1 MEQCDAGTGTG
12 SRYSLISIDILDPVN
27 AATDLERAI
36 KGVRLHSP
44 KYGIRW
50 GIGARLGV
58 AFLSVAALAI
68 AANLLAEHAMSI
80 IHTTHVVRMVA
91 LPRSPV
97 PAIVAPSAAA
107 QPAAPSAPEIA
118 PAGPEAL
125 IAALE
130 RYQSAVLA
138 RVVVHNEVTDAQVT
152 KAVSDLDHETQL
164 YLKLAGRASGNLHLE
179 PLRGAVAAYRAQTEE
194 LLRVVDSR
202 EQLIRDF
209 WNGFDALDGRT
220 KSALARSWR
229 IFGHVIARNSL
240 VDFNSSLDVI
250 RRNYANRMATGDYA
264 EASLDAV
271 TTSAAALAATEQS
284 NDAALVRSLGEAWVA
299 QLRADVV
306 QISALQRSL
315 VLVDAQRHD
324 ALEAFGRDSLS
335 VIALAGASKPVS
347 VAHNRLVA
355 APSPGSSIPATIPL
369 DSRSAAPLISLLP
382 AADAANG
389 AQESESGPSALPA
402 ADDTAVSSAPSE
414 YTTMMFWLSASVLVL
429 LLCVSVFTVASVVGP
444 VRRMRIATGRL
455 AAGDARVQVARGG
468 VRELDDLAV
477 SFNQMA
483 DQLATAQEIA
493 RNYQEQLETKV
504 NLRTRELQHLAE
516 HDSLTDLPNRRQ
528 LFTRLKDAITE
539 AALSKSHVGVFFL
552 DLDNFKNINDSM
564 GHAFGDRVL
573 GAVAERLLDATGPN
587 GFAARLGGDEFTVI
601 CDGAESEAAV
611 RLAGWDLVR
620 AFQKPLRVDGR
631 ELMISIS
638 VGASLYPQHGSNTD
652 ALLRAADAA
661 LFRAKALGRS
671 QLTEFSPELLEAAS
685 TKFSTEQGLRH
696 ALERGEF
703 ELVFQPEVSASTLST
718 GVVEALLR
726 WRLPDGRRA
735 SPAEFLSIAEESGL
749 IMEISDWVLE
759 SAISAA
765 SRWHHG
771 AWPQAK
777 VAINLSSRQLLDA
790 QFVEHIMRL
799 LEAHKLPA
807 HCIEIELTENVLQ
820 TGMATVDVLNELRA
834 QGIAIALDDF
844 GTGYSSFSSL
854 EQLPLTRVK
863 LDRTLIASIHT
874 SVRSAAIARAIVS
887 LCHNIGL
894 EVTAEGIECREQLM
908 MLSDMAPISLQGYLL
923 ARPVSAEQVISTLA
937 SLPNRLESLLLT
949 SSGGPNPGYEAGS
962 EEYTVRN
969 LRTL

>member
-1 MEQCDAGTGTG
+1 
-12 SRYSLISIDILDPVN
+12 L
-27 AATDLERAI
+27 
-36 KGVRLHSP
+36 P
-44 KYGIRW
+44 KYGFRW
-50 GIGARLGV
+50 GIGARLGL

-97 PAIVAPSAAA
+97 PAIMAPPLAA
-107 QPAAPSAPEIA
+107 QPATPAPPAIA
-118 PAGPEAL
+118 PAGPDAL
-125 IAALE
+125 IASLE
-130 RYQSAVLA
+130 HYQSAVRA
-138 RVVVHNEVTDAQVT
+138 RVVVRNEITDAQLA
-152 KAVSDLDHETQL
+152 KAVNDLDHETQL
-164 YLKLAGRASGNLHLE
+164 YLTPAGHAPGNLYLE
-179 PLRGAVAAYRAQTEE
+179 PLRSALASYRPHAEE

-209 WNGFDALDGRT
+209 WDGFDTLDGRT

-240 VDFNSSLDVI
+240 VDFNSSLDAI

-271 TTSAAALAATEQS
+271 TTSAAALAAIEKS
-284 NDAALVRSLGEAWVA
+284 NDAALVRSLGAAWVA
-299 QLRADVV
+299 QLRVDVLR
-306 QISALQRSL
+306 ISALQQSL
-315 VLVDAQRHD
+315 VLVDAQVRD
-324 ALEAFGRDSLS
+324 ALEGFGRESSS
-335 VIALAGASKPVS
+335 VIALAGATKPVS
-347 VAHNRLVA
+347 VAHSRPA
-355 APSPGSSIPATIPL
+355 AVPSQGLSAATTNLPEG
-369 DSRSAAPLISLLP
+369 RGAAPLLSLLP
-382 AADAANG
+382 AADEVNG
-389 AQESESGPSALPA
+389 AQESDSGPSALPA
-402 ADDTAVSSAPSE
+402 ADDTAVSSGPSE
-414 YTTMMFWLSASVLVL
+414 YTTMMFWLSASVLLL

-455 AAGDARVQVARGG
+455 AAGDSKVQVARGG

-504 NLRTRELQHLAE
+504 TLRTRELQHLAE

-539 AALSKSHVGVFFL
+539 AAASKSHVGVFFL

-573 GAVAERLLDATGPN
+573 GAVAARLLDATGPN

-601 CDGAESEAAV
+601 CDGAASEAAV

-735 SPAEFLSIAEESGL
+735 SPAEFLAIAEESGL
-749 IMEISDWVLE
+749 IMEISDWVLD
-759 SAISAA
+759 SAIGAA
-765 SRWHHG
+765 SGWHHG
-771 AWPQAK
+771 AWPEAK

-799 LEAHKLPA
+799 LETHKLPA

-820 TGMATVDVLNELRA
+820 TGMATVEVLNELRA

-923 ARPVSAEQVISTLA
+923 ARPVSAEQLIATLA
-937 SLPNRLESLLLT
+937 SIPNRLESLLLT
-949 SSGGPNPGYEAGS
+949 AAGGTQRGYEAGS